1 MSRYIAAIERMA
13 SHSSQPIL
21 ACWAVL
27 AILSLGAVRA
37 DGREA
42 VDVRLASG
50 SKIRTPESRAQA
62 RGAAQREMRIGDVR
76 AGSCRRRR
84 PSGLISANL
93 AYGFWPAAVMQAL

>member
-1 MSRYIAAIERMA
+1 MSRYIAAIEEMA

-21 ACWAVL
+21 ARWFVL

-50 SKIRTPESRAQA
+50 SKIRTPELRVRTLTAPRSAT
-62 RGAAQREMRIGDVR
+62 RG
-76 AGSCRRRR
+76 
-84 PSGLISANL
+84 
-93 AYGFWPAAVMQAL
+93 